1 MQAMALAALRP
12 LAAAAPRRAADI
24 VLKTPLLVG
33 ENVK

>member
-24 VLKTPLLVG
+24 ALKTPLLVG